1 MAGGAFIDGAVIAI
15 QLDAVTLLE
24 AVVEVFEELI
34 EGGRGLVVK
43 LGEDERFGLVAHV
56 SEPRWDGVE
65 ESRSAD

>member
-34 EGGRGLVVK
+34 EGGRSLVVK
-43 LGEDERFGLVAHV
+43 LGEEERLRLVAHV
-56 SEPRWDGVE
+56 SEPPRLDAE
-65 ESRSAD
+65 RLKSAG

>member
-43 LGEDERFGLVAHV
+43 LGEDERCGLVAHLSV
-56 SEPRWDGVE
+56 PPQHDAERSRWAG
-65 ESRSAD
+65 